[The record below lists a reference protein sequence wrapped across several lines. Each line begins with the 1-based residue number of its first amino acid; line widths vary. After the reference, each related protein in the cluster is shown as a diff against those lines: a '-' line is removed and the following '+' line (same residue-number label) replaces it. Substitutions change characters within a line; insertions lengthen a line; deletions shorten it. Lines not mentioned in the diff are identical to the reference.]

1 MFEFRSANQASRG
14 KHTALGDSES
24 IHKNPFYSYKLCH
37 VEFRYWGIQKRM
49 ENFILDYALRRT
61 MLKVS
66 QLAIF
71 ILGLILQ
78 CLLYFN
84 LPLKGVWS
92 DLISFFQAHQQAWA
106 WQDEWHDLTIE
117 DIRRLEEKTQ
127 RELFEKYH
135 QDKDLWLNFQT

>member
-1 MFEFRSANQASRG
+1 M
-14 KHTALGDSES
+14 
-24 IHKNPFYSYKLCH
+24 CH

-61 MLKVS
+61 MLKVNHS
-66 QLAIF
+66 
-71 ILGLILQ
+71 GLKVTIN
-78 CLLYFN
+78 LYV
-84 LPLKGVWS
+84 K
-92 DLISFFQAHQQAWA
+92 AHQQAWA

-135 QDKDLWLNFQT
+135 QVNNNYYD